1 MHFNFI
7 QEIAMNNQI
16 SQDKVTSKQPYT
28 FSDINSNHEY
38 IWKNISKIETLKKE
52 DILRKKQ
59 TMCQNLQIKLK

>member
-1 MHFNFI
+1 
-7 QEIAMNNQI
+7 MNNHI
-16 SQDKVTSKQPYT
+16 SQDKVTSKQPHI
-28 FSDINSNHEY
+28 FSSMNSNHEY